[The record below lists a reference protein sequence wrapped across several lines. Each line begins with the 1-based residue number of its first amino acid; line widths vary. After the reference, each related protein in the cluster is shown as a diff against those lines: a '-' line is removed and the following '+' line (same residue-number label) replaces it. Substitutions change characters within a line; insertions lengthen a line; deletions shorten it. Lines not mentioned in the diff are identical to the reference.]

1 MEHDRKDLSDATAG
15 AARVSR
21 RRFLGKI
28 MAGAATVTGVL
39 TAAGGPATKEKVSKS
54 AAHYQDHPNKG
65 QRCGG
70 CTHFLFGGC
79 ALVAGSISSN
89 GWCKLFKAS
98 A

>member
-1 MEHDRKDLSDATAG
+1 MERNRKDFSDATSA

-21 RRFLGKI
+21 RRFLGKV
-28 MAGAATVTGVL
+28 MVGAAAMSGVL
-39 TAAGGPATKEKVSKS
+39 TAAGGPAAKEKVSKA

-70 CTHFLFGGC
+70 CTHFVFGGC
-79 ALVAGSISSN
+79 TLVAGSISSN

-98 A
+98 G

>member
-1 MEHDRKDLSDATAG
+1 MGRNGKDAG
-15 AARVSR
+15 ETVSSR
-21 RRFLGKI
+21 RHFLGKVMLGAAA
-28 MAGAATVTGVL
+28 MAGSTLVAMEDA
-39 TAAGGPATKEKVSKS
+39 PAKDKISKTE
-54 AAHYQDHPNKG
+54 AHYQDHPNKG

-89 GWCKLFKAS
+89 GWCKLFKAT